1 MYPSFPGSHSRQLSS
16 GRAQKPSSARPIQ
29 LKANRQQP
37 NAATDAKVAIV
48 FADDMTR
55 TLCGP
60 PNALCRTTRAQKWQE
75 FAWLKKGAAVA
86 VLQHE
91 AVLARKNPQS
101 PVRSRESDGEY
112 TT

>member
-1 MYPSFPGSHSRQLSS
+1 LSS

-37 NAATDAKVAIV
+37 NAATDARVAIV

-60 PNALCRTTRAQKWQE
+60 PMHSVEGLV
-75 FAWLKKGAAVA
+75 LKNG
-86 VLQHE
+86 
-91 AVLARKNPQS
+91 KNS
-101 PVRSRESDGEY
+101 PG
-112 TT
+112 